1 MNSRLIQNI
10 KHSCEYNAGGIAA
23 LYLLDIRDFI
33 SYMFR
38 DDRLFT
44 QCFAEKIRAVSEY
57 MQLDTV
63 DESSF
68 KETQENGIY
77 KQQLTTYIRSLEAEK
92 LSVLLRASSNRYLVT
107 FKTFQGRAFSF
118 GSDGGVALSFGQQ
131 TGQTGEAS
139 GYPIT
144 LSKNSVYPLFE
155 VAVDEINKSPRW
167 ILEEG
172 VWDANGIWTSNS
184 IWKTIKK

>member
-1 MNSRLIQNI
+1 MNSRLIKNI

-38 DDRLFT
+38 DDKLFT
-44 QCFAEKIRAVSEY
+44 QCFAEKIKAAAEY
-57 MQLDTV
+57 VQLDTV

-77 KQQLTTYIRSLEAEK
+77 KQQLTTYVRSIEAEK
-92 LSVLLRASSNRYLVT
+92 LSALLQAASNRYLVT
-107 FKTFQGRAFSF
+107 FRTFQGRAFSF
-118 GSDGGVALSFGQQ
+118 GSDGGAALSFGQQ
-131 TGQTGEAS
+131 TGQVGETS
-139 GYPIT
+139 GYPVT
-144 LSKNSVYPLFE
+144 LFKNSIYPLFE

-167 ILEEG
+167 ILEQG
-172 VWDANGIWTSNS
+172 SWNADGIWTSNG
-184 IWKTIKK
+184 IWKTI